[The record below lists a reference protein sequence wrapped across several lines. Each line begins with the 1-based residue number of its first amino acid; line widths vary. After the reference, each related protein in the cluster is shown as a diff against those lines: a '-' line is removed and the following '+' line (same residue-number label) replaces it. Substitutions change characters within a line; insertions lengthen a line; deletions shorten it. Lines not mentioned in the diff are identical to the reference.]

1 MARLHEVAVP
11 DVGDKGDLLVAEVH
25 AKDGNAVWAGDVLV
39 TVESG
44 KAALDV
50 QAPVDGT
57 VVAVR
62 VAPGEAVAAGRVVAV
77 IEESLEQR
85 PKSQPLRGG
94 ALPSAPPRFSLFSA
108 FVAAQSA
115 PAKASAEIV
124 CELLVLGGGPG
135 GYSAAFRAAD
145 LGLDTLLVERHPALG
160 GVCLNV
166 GCIPSKALLHLTAI
180 MEEACALAGAGIRFH
195 HPEIDL
201 DALRAHKD
209 KVVGQLTGG
218 LAGMAKT
225 RKVRVV
231 TGSGRFRDAHSLE
244 VETAEGRRA
253 IRFEKCIIAAGSHP
267 VHLPFLPHDE
277 RIVDSTGALEL
288 RRCPQRMLVIGGG
301 IVGLE
306 MATIYS
312 ALGARLDVVEMQDH
326 LMPGP
331 DRDLA
336 AIWEKQN
343 RHRFDNIMLRTR
355 TVAAHA
361 GEEGIWVRFEGD
373 MAPAEAQRYDL
384 ILQSVGRKPN
394 GLRIGAELAGVAVDE
409 AGFIP
414 VNGRMMTN
422 VPHIFAIGDIAG
434 QPMLAHKAVHQGHLA
449 AEVAAGLAVR
459 HDDILIPGVAY
470 TLPEVAWVGLSE
482 DEARRKGLMVEV
494 ARFPWAASGR
504 AIANGAEYGL
514 TKLVFAQDDGR
525 LLGGAI
531 AGPSAGDMIGEI
543 ALAIS
548 QGCDAAA
555 IGRAIQHPHPTLGET
570 VGLAAHVACSS
581 CTDLPPQRKSQS
593 LRYGA

>member
-1 MARLHEVAVP
+1 MTRLHEVAVP
-11 DVGDKGDLLVAEVH
+11 DVGDKGDLSVAEVH
-25 AKDGNAVWAGDVLV
+25 VKAGDAVWADDALF

-57 VVAVR
+57 VVAVH
-62 VAPGEAVAAGRVVAV
+62 VAQGEAVAAGRVVV
-77 IEESLEQR
+77 VMEESLEQR

-94 ALPSAPPRFSLFSA
+94 ALPSAPPRFSLF
-108 FVAAQSA
+108 AAYAASRSA
-115 PAKASAEIV
+115 PAPAPAEIA
-124 CELLVLGGGPG
+124 CEMLVLGGGPG

-145 LGLDTLLVERHPALG
+145 LSMDTVLVERHAMLG

-166 GCIPSKALLHLTAI
+166 GCIPSKALLHLTAA
-180 MEEACALAGAGIRFH
+180 MEEASGLAGAGIRFH
-195 HPEIDL
+195 APEIDL
-201 DALRAHKD
+201 AALRAHKE

-218 LAGMAKT
+218 LAGMARA
-225 RKVRVV
+225 RKVRIV
-231 TGSGRFRDAHSLE
+231 TGSGRFRDAHCLE
-244 VETAEGRRA
+244 VETAQGLQA
-253 IRFEKCIIAAGSHP
+253 IRFGKCIVAAGSHP
-267 VHLPFLPHDE
+267 IHLPFLPHDE

-288 RRCPQRMLVIGGG
+288 HRRPRRMLVIGGG

-306 MATIYS
+306 MATVYS

-336 AIWEKQN
+336 RIWEERN

-361 GEEGIWVRFEGD
+361 DEEGVWVRFEGD
-373 MAPAEAQRYDL
+373 MAPAEAQHYDL
-384 ILQSVGRKPN
+384 VLQSVGRTPN
-394 GLRIGAELAGVAVDE
+394 GRRIGAEQAGVAVGE

-414 VNGRMMTN
+414 VNDRMQTN
-422 VPHIFAIGDIAG
+422 VPHIYAIGDIVG
-434 QPMLAHKAVHQGHLA
+434 QPMLAHKAVHQGHVA
-449 AEVAAGLAVR
+449 AEAAAGLTSR
-459 HDDILIPGVAY
+459 HDDALIPGVAY
-470 TLPEVAWVGLSE
+470 THPEVAWVGLSE
-482 DEARRKGLMVEV
+482 DEARRKGLTVEV

-504 AIANGAEYGL
+504 AIANGAEYGV
-514 TKLVFAQDDGR
+514 TKLIFEREGGR

-531 AGPSAGDMIGEI
+531 VGPNAGDMIGEI

-555 IGRAIQHPHPTLGET
+555 IGRAIHHPHPTLGET
-570 VGLAAHVACSS
+570 VGLAAHVAHGS
-581 CTDLPPQRKSQS
+581 CTDLPPLRKSQS
-593 LRYGA
+593 L

>member
-1 MARLHEVAVP
+1 VTRLHEVAVP
-11 DVGDKGDLLVAEVH
+11 DVGDKGELSVAEVH
-25 AKDGNAVWAGDVLV
+25 VKAGDAVWADDALV

-62 VAPGEAVAAGRVVAV
+62 VAPGEAVAVGSIVVV
-77 IEESLEQR
+77 MEESLEQR

-94 ALPSAPPRFSLFSA
+94 ALPSAPPRFSLF
-108 FVAAQSA
+108 AAYAASRSVPA
-115 PAKASAEIV
+115 PAPAEIA
-124 CELLVLGGGPG
+124 CEMLVLGGGPG

-145 LGLDTLLVERHPALG
+145 LSMDTVLVERHAVLG

-166 GCIPSKALLHLTAI
+166 GCIPSKALLHLTAA
-180 MEEACALAGAGIRFH
+180 MEEASGLAGAGIRFH
-195 HPEIDL
+195 APEIDL
-201 DALRAHKD
+201 AALRAHKE

-218 LAGMAKT
+218 LAGMARA
-225 RKVRVV
+225 RKVRIV
-231 TGSGRFRDAHSLE
+231 TGSGRFRDAHCLE
-244 VETAEGRRA
+244 VETAQGLQA
-253 IRFEKCIIAAGSHP
+253 IRFEKCIVAAGSHP
-267 VHLPFLPHDE
+267 IHLPFLPRDE

-288 RRCPQRMLVIGGG
+288 HRRPRRMLVIGGG

-306 MATIYS
+306 MATVYS

-336 AIWEKQN
+336 RIWEERN

-361 GEEGIWVRFEGD
+361 DEEGVWVRFEGD

-384 ILQSVGRKPN
+384 VLQSVGRTPN
-394 GLRIGAELAGVAVDE
+394 GRRIGAEQAGVAVGE

-414 VNGRMMTN
+414 VNDRMQTN
-422 VPHIFAIGDIAG
+422 VPHIYAIGDIAG
-434 QPMLAHKAVHQGHLA
+434 MPMLAHKAVHQAHVA
-449 AEVAAGLAVR
+449 AEAAAGLDSR
-459 HDDILIPGVAY
+459 YDSSLIPGVAY
-470 TLPEVAWVGLSE
+470 THPEVAWVGLSE
-482 DEARRKGLMVEV
+482 DEARRKGLAMDV

-514 TKLVFAQDDGR
+514 TKLIFEREGGR

-531 AGPSAGDMIGEI
+531 VGSNAGDMIGEI

-555 IGRAIQHPHPTLGET
+555 IGRAIHHPHPTLGET
-570 VGLAAHVACSS
+570 VGLAAHVAHGS